1 MATVST
7 LIRWMLAGTCLAP
20 TAALAG
26 QIRGTVRVPDAGA
39 VSAPGAPDSRP
50 VTDAVVYLEQI
61 PPRLEKRLARRA
73 APARLR
79 QGPGGFAPHVLA
91 VGPGTTV
98 RFENRGRTW
107 HNVFSISPTKPFDV
121 GKYAPRQ
128 SREVVFDRPGV
139 VPLLCELDPDESGFV
154 FVAPNHAFARPD
166 RAGAFVLAGIP
177 GGEYRLVVWHPGFG
191 RLERDVTVPR
201 RGGVTVALRL

>member
-1 MATVST
+1 MRKLWPLVLVWNILLVLVGAYVWSWVRDRYSGRGPIPYSAAGILHNT
-7 LIRWMLAGTCLAP
+7 L
-20 TAALAG
+20 
-26 QIRGTVRVPDAGA
+26 RGLVHPVR
-39 VSAPGAPDSRP
+39 R
-50 VTDAVVYLEQI
+50 TLEQS
-61 PPRLEKRLARRA
+61 
-73 APARLR
+73 
-79 QGPGGFAPHVLA
+79 H